1 MSTPNTLDTTLPL
14 RPREVAQEAVQPKEE
29 KDIEAQPREKK
40 DIAAKWDDYFGTNDN
55 DLDKWKQL
63 CRDLGYRSESFTS
76 KRQCRRVRRAPL
88 IPRLLY
94 R

>member
-29 KDIEAQPREKK
+29 KDI
-40 DIAAKWDDYFGTNDN
+40 AAKWDDYFGSNDN

-76 KRQCRRVRRAPL
+76 KRQCRRVRGAPL